1 MSAPRL
7 TAEFWIKAHIRILA
21 VQDIAAFVVR
31 RGDTTAGQVLVKV
44 NRLAPAGDA
53 GVIVLVPTFD
63 PDGERAWR
71 AGTGSLPVTEADADA
86 YLKRQIDFDSDAW
99 ILEIED
105 REGRHMLSPVL
116 AEQGG
121 P

>member
-7 TAEFWIKAHIRILA
+7 TAEFWVKAHIRTLA

-31 RGDTTAGQVLVKV
+31 RGDPTAGQILVKV
-44 NRLAPAGDA
+44 NTLVPAGEA
-53 GVIVLVPTFD
+53 GVVVLVPTFGE
-63 PDGERAWR
+63 DGARAWR
-71 AGTGSLPVTEADADA
+71 AGTGSIPVTEADADA
-86 YLKRQIDFDSDAW
+86 YLKRQINFDSDAW

-105 REGRHMLSPVL
+105 REGRHLLSPVL
-116 AEQGG
+116 TEQGR